1 MLIGMFH
8 IRKDPNK
15 VSRAY
20 LYSTIARHEGHD
32 FFISRPKE
40 LILRKREIL
49 GKHYSNGR
57 WVTKRFPFPDVVINA
72 ANQNTPF
79 QEETEDRLKTPP
91 PFHKPPRRYQGECLR
106 KILAGEN
113 TKPMSY
119 HIKC

>member
-32 FFISRPKE
+32 FFYFTAKGVDFE
-40 LILRKREIL
+40 KKEIL

-57 WVTKRFPFPDVVINA
+57 WVTKRFPFPMSSS
-72 ANQNTPF
+72 
-79 QEETEDRLKTPP
+79 TPP
-91 PFHKPPRRYQGECLR
+91 TRTLPSRRKP
-106 KILAGEN
+106 K
-113 TKPMSY
+113 TV
-119 HIKC
+119 